1 MRAFSSDGPGR
12 RPRFS
17 RSRTMRLL
25 GSALLV
31 LCAGLL
37 AADAG
42 AAPAK
47 PARKPARRR
56 SAPPPP
62 LVWHVETLDGK
73 VVDSN
78 RSDDSINPASV
89 VKVATSW
96 WALERLGPEHRFETT
111 FFARGALDPGR
122 ATLKGDLVVV
132 GSGDPDFQSENAFL
146 VASALNEL
154 GIRRVTGAL
163 IVNRRFWTG
172 WENGSQGMDPDP
184 DRRATAMGSRLRGS
198 LNPRLWTR
206 STREAWY
213 EYVHRK
219 GLGSARPPSVVI
231 ERGVGIDDGGPR
243 AGDRIVVV
251 HHSKALIDA
260 LRRFNC
266 FSNNDIERVS
276 SSIGPPSELGRT
288 LDDLLGGPAGSIRL
302 ETTSG
307 LGENRLTPRQIVE
320 LMREF
325 RKTAQSQGL
334 GVESVLPVSGCDPST
349 VTHFFPLFSHG
360 PSAGSLVAKTGT
372 LTSTDG
378 GVSAL
383 AGFLN
388 TEQGELVFAVA
399 APNIYGRVKTARA
412 TEQRWLLA
420 LAERFG
426 GARPRACGN
435 PLPDPDTGASVVLF
449 RAEPG
454 TVSAM
459 APPAGRMPSR
469 AAPPGPSAPN
479 R

>member
-1 MRAFSSDGPGR
+1 M
-12 RPRFS
+12 
-17 RSRTMRLL
+17 LI
-25 GSALLV
+25 

-37 AADAG
+37 AADAA

-47 PARKPARRR
+47 SAKQPARRR
-56 SAPPPP
+56 AAPPPP

-78 RSDDSINPASV
+78 RSDDPINPASL

-111 FFARGALDPGR
+111 FFARGTLEPGKG
-122 ATLKGDLVVV
+122 TLRGDLVVV
-132 GSGDPDFQSENAFL
+132 GSGDPDFQSENAFM

-163 IVNRRFWTG
+163 IVNRKFWTG
-172 WENGSQGMDPDP
+172 WENGSQGTDPDP
-184 DRRATAMGSRLRGS
+184 GRRAAAMASRLRGA

-206 STREAWY
+206 STRGAWY
-213 EYVHRK
+213 EYAHRK
-219 GLGSARPPSVVI
+219 GLGNARPPLVAI
-231 ERGVGIDDGGPR
+231 ERGVGVDDGGPR
-243 AGDRIVVV
+243 PEDRILVV

-266 FSNNDIERVS
+266 FSNNDIERVG
-276 SSIGPPSELGRT
+276 SSIGPPAELGRS
-288 LDDLLGGPAGSIRL
+288 LDELLGAPAGSVRL

-307 LGENRLTPRQIVE
+307 LGANRLTPRQIVD

-325 RKTAQSQGL
+325 RRTTQAQGL

-349 VTHFFPLFSHG
+349 VTHFFPSFSHG
-360 PSAGSLVAKTGT
+360 PGAGSLVAKTGT
-372 LTSTDG
+372 LTATDG
-378 GVSAL
+378 GVSTL

-388 TEQGELVFAVA
+388 TAQGELVFAVA

-420 LAERFG
+420 LAARFG
-426 GARPRACGN
+426 GARPRACGE

-454 TVSAM
+454 AISAM
-459 APPAGRMPSR
+459 AAPGGSISVRGAAPGPAGSPR
-469 AAPPGPSAPN
+469 
-479 R
+479 